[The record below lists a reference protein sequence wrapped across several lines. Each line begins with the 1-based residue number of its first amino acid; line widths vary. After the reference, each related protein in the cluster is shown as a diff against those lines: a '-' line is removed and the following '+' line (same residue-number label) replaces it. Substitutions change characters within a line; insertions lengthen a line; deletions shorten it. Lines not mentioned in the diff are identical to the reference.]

1 MRSKATSLK
10 FSITFDTQ
18 MKIALFP
25 FVLMGTVFNL
35 VLVYDAQTKCAES
48 ATILNESES
57 VTILWRKY
65 LQKFSCALD
74 LIFHYC
80 CLVGRQDFSIC
91 SDRVHFCKRQVS
103 LLWVEI
109 RYVSEPKVRLLLYF
123 GMKNLADIL
132 SKKQLIFWKMQLVTF
147 ISTTNQLD
155 LLWVSNLLEV
165 RVFQVSFPRHSHPFR
180 YSYTLLKQYN
190 S

>member
-1 MRSKATSLK
+1 
-10 FSITFDTQ
+10 
-18 MKIALFP
+18 
-25 FVLMGTVFNL
+25 MGAVFLNL

-65 LQKFSCALD
+65 LQKCSCALD
-74 LIFHYC
+74 LIFHYW

-103 LLWVEI
+103 IYLLWVEI

-165 RVFQVSFPRHSHPFR
+165 RVFQVSFPRHYLIPFDIPIHF
-180 YSYTLLKQYN
+180 
-190 S
+190 

>member
-10 FSITFDTQ
+10 SSITFNTQ
-18 MKIALFP
+18 MKIALFS
-25 FVLMGTVFNL
+25 FVLMGAVFNL

-65 LQKFSCALD
+65 LQKCSCALD

-103 LLWVEI
+103 IYLLWVEI

-165 RVFQVSFPRHSHPFR
+165 RVFQVSFPRHYLIPFHIPIHF
-180 YSYTLLKQYN
+180 
-190 S
+190 